1 MNSELIWVLSLLA
14 IAVVLFATG
23 KVRMDAVALLVI
35 IAFVLSGTLTL
46 SEAFSG
52 FSDPNVILIA
62 ALLIIGDGLVRTG
75 VATKMGAWLVDVA
88 GSSETKMLVLLML
101 TVAGLGAFMS
111 STGVVAIFIPVVLSV
126 SMRMK
131 TSPSRLMMPL
141 SFAGLISGMM
151 TLVATPPNLV
161 VNSELLRE
169 GLQGFHFFSVTP
181 IGLVILLLGIGYM
194 LIARFALNGQKK
206 DDGRQDW
213 RRRTFR
219 NLIKDYRLTG
229 RARRLA
235 IRPGSPMVGRRLD
248 DLKLRERYGA
258 NVIGLERWRK
268 FRRVI
273 VNVTGVTEFRARDVL
288 LIDMSASE
296 INLREFCSE
305 QMLEPMVLRG
315 EYFSNQALDVGM
327 AEVSLIPESE
337 LIGQTLR
344 EIGFR
349 TRYGLNVVGLRRNGE
364 AMEGLLVDEALQ
376 LGDIVLVV
384 GDWKLISQL
393 QLKGR
398 DFLVLNLPVEE
409 GEASPAHSQAPHA
422 IFCLALMVA
431 LMLTDEIPNTI
442 AAIIACLL
450 MGKFRCI
457 DMESAYKAVHW
468 PSIILIV
475 GMMPFALALQ
485 KTGGVNLIVDGL
497 MRLGGGYGP
506 HMMLICLFV
515 MCAAI
520 GLFISNTAT
529 AVLMAPIALAA
540 AKSMGVSPY
549 PFAMIVA
556 LAASAAFMT
565 PVSSPVNTLVLG
577 PGNYKFSDFV
587 KMGVPFTVIVMVVS
601 VVMVPM
607 LFPF

>member
-1 MNSELIWVLSLLA
+1 MNGELIWVLSLLA
-14 IAVVLFATG
+14 IVVVLFATG
-23 KVRMDAVALLVI
+23 KVRMDAIALMVI
-35 IAFVLSGTLTL
+35 VAFVLSGTLTL
-46 SEAFSG
+46 NEAFSG

-62 ALLIIGDGLVRTG
+62 ALFIIGDGLVRTG
-75 VATKMGAWLVDVA
+75 VATKMGAWLVSVA
-88 GSSETKMLVLLML
+88 GNSETKMLIYLML

-126 SMRMK
+126 SARMN

-169 GLQGFHFFSVTP
+169 GLHGFSFFSVTP
-181 IGLVILLLGIGYM
+181 IGLVVLILGIVYM
-194 LIARFALNGQKK
+194 LAVRFMLKTDNGDSAR
-206 DDGRQDW
+206 DGRK
-213 RRRTFR
+213 RSTFR
-219 NLIKDYRLTG
+219 DLIREYHLTG

-235 IRPGSPMVGRRLD
+235 IRPGSPMIGQRLD
-248 DLKLRERYGA
+248 DLKLRERYCA
-258 NVIGLERWRK
+258 NVIGVERWRR

-273 VNVTGVTEFRARDVL
+273 VNVNGVSEFRARDVL
-288 LIDMSASE
+288 LIDMSASDVD
-296 INLREFCSE
+296 LRQFCGE

-315 EYFSNQALDVGM
+315 EYFADQALDVGM
-327 AEVSLIPESE
+327 AEVALIPDSE
-337 LIGQTLR
+337 MMGKTVR
-344 EIGFR
+344 EIAFR
-349 TRYGLNVVGLRRNGE
+349 TRFGLNIVGMKRDGK
-364 AMEGLLVDEALQ
+364 AMDGSVVDEPLQ
-376 LGDIVLVV
+376 LGDILLVV
-384 GDWKLISQL
+384 GNWRQIALLAKR
-393 QLKGR
+393 GR
-398 DFLVLNLPVEE
+398 DFVVLNMPVEVDD
-409 GEASPAHSQAPHA
+409 ASPAHSQAPHA
-422 IFCLALMVA
+422 IFCLVLMVA
-431 LMLTDEIPNTI
+431 LMLTDEIPNPI

-457 DMESAYKAVHW
+457 NAESAYKAIHW

-485 KTGGVNLIVDGL
+485 KTGGVDLVVKGL
-497 MRLGGGYGP
+497 MDVAGGEGPYLMLG
-506 HMMLICLFV
+506 CLFV

-549 PFAMIVA
+549 PFAMVVA
-556 LAASAAFMT
+556 MAASAAFMT

-577 PGNYKFSDFV
+577 PGKYSFSDFV
-587 KMGVPFTVIVMVVS
+587 KIGVPFTILVMVVC
-601 VVMVPM
+601 VLLIPV

>member
-1 MNSELIWVLSLLA
+1 MNGELIWVLCLLSV
-14 IAVVLFATG
+14 AVLLFATG

-35 IAFVLSGTLTL
+35 VAFVLSGTLTL

-62 ALLIIGDGLVRTG
+62 ALFIIGDGLVRTG
-75 VATKMGAWLVDVA
+75 VATSMGSWLVKVA
-88 GSSETKMLVLLML
+88 GNSEIKMLVYLML

-126 SMRMK
+126 CMRMN

-161 VNSELLRE
+161 INSELLRE
-169 GLQGFHFFSVTP
+169 GLDGFSFFSVTP
-181 IGLVILLLGIGYM
+181 IGLVVLLLGIGYM
-194 LIARFALNGQKK
+194 LLMRFMLPGNEDELKADK
-206 DDGRQDW
+206 
-213 RRRTFR
+213 RRTFR
-219 NLIKDYRLTG
+219 DLIKEYRLNG

-235 IRPGSPMVGRRLD
+235 IRPGSPLVGLRLD

-258 NVIGLERWRK
+258 NVIGVERWRR

-273 VNVTGVTEFRARDVL
+273 VNVNGVSEFHARDVL
-288 LIDMSASE
+288 LIDMSSADVD
-296 INLREFCSE
+296 LRQFCAE

-315 EYFSNQALDVGM
+315 EYFSDQALDVGM
-327 AEVSLIPESE
+327 AEVSLIPDSE
-337 LIGQTLR
+337 LVGKTVR
-344 EIGFR
+344 EMAFR
-349 TRYGLNVVGLRRNGE
+349 SRFGLNVVGMKRDGK
-364 AMEGLLVDEALQ
+364 AVDGSVVDVAIE
-376 LGDIVLVV
+376 LGDILLVV
-384 GDWKLISQL
+384 GNWKQIALLSQR
-393 QLKGR
+393 GR
-398 DFLVLNLPVEE
+398 DFVVHNMPIEVND
-409 GEASPAHSQAPHA
+409 ASPAHSQAPHA
-422 IFCLALMVA
+422 IFCLVLMVA
-431 LMLTDEIPNTI
+431 LMLTDEIPNPI

-457 DMESAYKAVHW
+457 NAESAYKAIHW

-475 GMMPFALALQ
+475 GMMPFAHALQ
-485 KTGGVNLIVDGL
+485 KTGGVDLVVKGL
-497 MRLGGGYGP
+497 MEVGGGQGP
-506 HMMLICLFV
+506 YLMLICLFV
-515 MCAAI
+515 MCATI

-549 PFAMIVA
+549 PFAMMVA
-556 LAASAAFMT
+556 MAASAAFMT

-577 PGNYKFSDFV
+577 PGKYTFSDFV
-587 KMGVPFTVIVMVVS
+587 KIGVPFSVLVMVVC
-601 VVMVPM
+601 VVLIPV

>member
-1 MNSELIWVLSLLA
+1 MNGELIWVLSLLA

-23 KVRMDAVALLVI
+23 KVRMDAIALMVI
-35 IAFVLSGTLTL
+35 VAFVLSGTLTL
-46 SEAFSG
+46 TEAFSG

-62 ALLIIGDGLVRTG
+62 ALFIIGDGLVRTG
-75 VATKMGAWLVDVA
+75 VATKMGAWLVSVA
-88 GSSETKMLVLLML
+88 GNSETKMLIYLML

-126 SMRMK
+126 SARMN

-169 GLQGFHFFSVTP
+169 GLHGFSFFSVTP
-181 IGLVILLLGIGYM
+181 IGLVVLILGIVYILAVRFM
-194 LIARFALNGQKK
+194 LKTDNGDSAR
-206 DDGRQDW
+206 DGRK
-213 RRRTFR
+213 RSTFR
-219 NLIKDYRLTG
+219 DLIREYHLTG

-235 IRPGSPMVGRRLD
+235 IRPGSPMIGQRLD
-248 DLKLRERYGA
+248 DLKLRERYCA
-258 NVIGLERWRK
+258 NVIGVERWRR

-273 VNVTGVTEFRARDVL
+273 VNVNGVSEFRARDVL
-288 LIDMSASE
+288 LIDMSASDVD
-296 INLREFCSE
+296 LRQFCGE

-315 EYFSNQALDVGM
+315 EYFADQALDVGM
-327 AEVSLIPESE
+327 AEVALIPDSE
-337 LIGQTLR
+337 MIGKTVR
-344 EIGFR
+344 EIAFR
-349 TRYGLNVVGLRRNGE
+349 TRFGLNIVGMKRDGK
-364 AMEGLLVDEALQ
+364 AMDGSVVDEPLQ
-376 LGDIVLVV
+376 LGDILLVV
-384 GDWKLISQL
+384 GNWRQIALLAKR
-393 QLKGR
+393 GR
-398 DFLVLNLPVEE
+398 DFVVLNMPVEVDD
-409 GEASPAHSQAPHA
+409 ASPAHSQAPHA
-422 IFCLALMVA
+422 IFCLVLMVA
-431 LMLTDEIPNTI
+431 LMLTDEIPNPI

-457 DMESAYKAVHW
+457 NAESAYKAIHW

-485 KTGGVNLIVDGL
+485 KTGGVDLVVKGL
-497 MRLGGGYGP
+497 MDVAGGEGPYLMLG
-506 HMMLICLFV
+506 CLFV

-549 PFAMIVA
+549 PFAMVVA
-556 LAASAAFMT
+556 MAASAAFMT

-577 PGNYKFSDFV
+577 PGKYSFSDFV
-587 KMGVPFTVIVMVVS
+587 KIGVPFTVLVMVVC
-601 VVMVPM
+601 VLLIPV

>member
-1 MNSELIWVLSLLA
+1 MNGELIWVLSLLA

-23 KVRMDAVALLVI
+23 KVRMDAIALMVI
-35 IAFVLSGTLTL
+35 VAFVLSGTLTL
-46 SEAFSG
+46 NEAFSG

-62 ALLIIGDGLVRTG
+62 ALFIIGDGLVRTG
-75 VATKMGAWLVDVA
+75 VATKMGAWLVSVA
-88 GSSETKMLVLLML
+88 GNSETKMLIYLML

-126 SMRMK
+126 SARMN

-169 GLQGFHFFSVTP
+169 GLHGFSFFSVTP
-181 IGLVILLLGIGYM
+181 IGLVVLILGIVYM
-194 LIARFALNGQKK
+194 LAVRFMLKTDNGDSAR
-206 DDGRQDW
+206 DGRK
-213 RRRTFR
+213 RSTFR
-219 NLIKDYRLTG
+219 DLIREYHLTG

-235 IRPGSPMVGRRLD
+235 IRPGSPMIGQRLD
-248 DLKLRERYGA
+248 DLKLRERYCA
-258 NVIGLERWRK
+258 NVIGVERWRR

-273 VNVTGVTEFRARDVL
+273 VNVNGVSEFRACDVL
-288 LIDMSASE
+288 LIDMSASDVD
-296 INLREFCSE
+296 LRQFCGE

-315 EYFSNQALDVGM
+315 EYFADQALDVGM
-327 AEVSLIPESE
+327 AEVALIPDSE
-337 LIGQTLR
+337 MMGKTVR
-344 EIGFR
+344 EIAFR
-349 TRYGLNVVGLRRNGE
+349 TRFGLNIVGMKRDGK
-364 AMEGLLVDEALQ
+364 AMDGSVVDEPLQ
-376 LGDIVLVV
+376 LGDILLVV
-384 GDWKLISQL
+384 GNWRQIALLAKR
-393 QLKGR
+393 GR
-398 DFLVLNLPVEE
+398 DFVVLNMPVEVDD
-409 GEASPAHSQAPHA
+409 ASPAHSQAPHA
-422 IFCLALMVA
+422 IFCLVLMVA
-431 LMLTDEIPNTI
+431 LMLTDEIPNPI

-457 DMESAYKAVHW
+457 NAESAYKAIHW

-485 KTGGVNLIVDGL
+485 KTGGVDLVVKGL
-497 MRLGGGYGP
+497 MDVAGGEGPYLMLG
-506 HMMLICLFV
+506 CLFV

-549 PFAMIVA
+549 PFAMVVA
-556 LAASAAFMT
+556 MAASAAFMT

-577 PGNYKFSDFV
+577 PGKYSFSDFV
-587 KMGVPFTVIVMVVS
+587 KIGVPFTILVMVVC
-601 VVMVPM
+601 VLLIPV

>member
-1 MNSELIWVLSLLA
+1 MNGELIWVLSLLA

-23 KVRMDAVALLVI
+23 KVRMDAIALMVI
-35 IAFVLSGTLTL
+35 VAFVLSGTLTL
-46 SEAFSG
+46 NEAFSG

-62 ALLIIGDGLVRTG
+62 ALFIIGDGLVRTG
-75 VATKMGAWLVDVA
+75 VATKMGAWLVSVA
-88 GSSETKMLVLLML
+88 GNSETKMLIYLML

-126 SMRMK
+126 SARMN

-169 GLQGFHFFSVTP
+169 GLHGFSFFSVTP
-181 IGLVILLLGIGYM
+181 IGLVVLILGIVYM
-194 LIARFALNGQKK
+194 LAVRFMLKTDNGDSAR
-206 DDGRQDW
+206 DGRK
-213 RRRTFR
+213 RSTFR
-219 NLIKDYRLTG
+219 DLIREYHLTG

-235 IRPGSPMVGRRLD
+235 IRPGSPMIGQRLD
-248 DLKLRERYGA
+248 DLKLRERYCA
-258 NVIGLERWRK
+258 NVIGVERWRR

-273 VNVTGVTEFRARDVL
+273 VNVNGVSEFRARDVL
-288 LIDMSASE
+288 LIDMSASDVD
-296 INLREFCSE
+296 LRQFCGE

-315 EYFSNQALDVGM
+315 EYFADQALDVGM
-327 AEVSLIPESE
+327 AEVALIPDSE
-337 LIGQTLR
+337 MIGKTVR
-344 EIGFR
+344 EIAFR
-349 TRYGLNVVGLRRNGE
+349 TRFGLNIVGMKRDGK
-364 AMEGLLVDEALQ
+364 AMDGSVVDEPLQ
-376 LGDIVLVV
+376 LGDILLVV
-384 GDWKLISQL
+384 GNWRQIALLAKR
-393 QLKGR
+393 GR
-398 DFLVLNLPVEE
+398 DFVVLNMPVEVDD
-409 GEASPAHSQAPHA
+409 ASPAHSQAPHA
-422 IFCLALMVA
+422 IFCLVLMVA
-431 LMLTDEIPNTI
+431 LMLTDEIPNPI

-457 DMESAYKAVHW
+457 NAESAYKAIHW

-485 KTGGVNLIVDGL
+485 KTGGVDLVVKGL
-497 MRLGGGYGP
+497 MDVAGGEGPYLMLG
-506 HMMLICLFV
+506 CLFV

-549 PFAMIVA
+549 PFAIVVA
-556 LAASAAFMT
+556 MAASAAFMT

-577 PGNYKFSDFV
+577 PGKYSFSDFV
-587 KMGVPFTVIVMVVS
+587 KIGVPFTILVMVVC
-601 VVMVPM
+601 VLLIPV

>member
-1 MNSELIWVLSLLA
+1 MNGELIWVLSLLA

-23 KVRMDAVALLVI
+23 KVRMDAIALMVI
-35 IAFVLSGTLTL
+35 VAFVLSGTLTL
-46 SEAFSG
+46 NEAFSG

-62 ALLIIGDGLVRTG
+62 ALFIIGDGLVRTG
-75 VATKMGAWLVDVA
+75 VATKMGAWLVSVA
-88 GSSETKMLVLLML
+88 GNSETKMLVYLML

-126 SMRMK
+126 SARMN

-151 TLVATPPNLV
+151 TRVATPPNLV

-169 GLQGFHFFSVTP
+169 GLHGFSFFSVTP
-181 IGLVILLLGIGYM
+181 IGLVVLILGIVYM
-194 LIARFALNGQKK
+194 LAVRFMLKTENGESAR
-206 DDGRQDW
+206 DGRK
-213 RRRTFR
+213 RSTFR
-219 NLIKDYRLTG
+219 DLIREYHLTG

-235 IRPGSPMVGRRLD
+235 IRPGSPMIGQRLD
-248 DLKLRERYGA
+248 DLKLRERYCA
-258 NVIGLERWRK
+258 NVIGVERWRR

-273 VNVTGVTEFRARDVL
+273 VNVNGVSEFRARDVL
-288 LIDMSASE
+288 LIDMSASDVD
-296 INLREFCSE
+296 LRQFCGE

-315 EYFSNQALDVGM
+315 EYFADQALDVGM
-327 AEVSLIPESE
+327 AEVSLIPDSE
-337 LIGQTLR
+337 MIGKTVR
-344 EIGFR
+344 EIAFR
-349 TRYGLNVVGLRRNGE
+349 TRFGLNIVGMKRDGE
-364 AMEGLLVDEALQ
+364 AMDGSVVDEPLQ
-376 LGDIVLVV
+376 LGDILLVV
-384 GDWKLISQL
+384 GNWRQIALLAKR
-393 QLKGR
+393 GR
-398 DFLVLNLPVEE
+398 DFVVLNMPVEVDD
-409 GEASPAHSQAPHA
+409 ASPAHSQAPHA
-422 IFCLALMVA
+422 IFCLVLMVA
-431 LMLTDEIPNTI
+431 LMLTDEIPNPI

-457 DMESAYKAVHW
+457 NAESAYKAIHW

-485 KTGGVNLIVDGL
+485 KTGGVDLVVKGL
-497 MRLGGGYGP
+497 MDVAGSEGPYLMLG
-506 HMMLICLFV
+506 CLFV

-549 PFAMIVA
+549 PFAMVVA
-556 LAASAAFMT
+556 MAASAAFMT

-577 PGNYKFSDFV
+577 PGKYSFSDFV
-587 KMGVPFTVIVMVVS
+587 KIGVPFTVLVMVVC
-601 VVMVPM
+601 VLLIPV

>member
-1 MNSELIWVLSLLA
+1 MNGELIWVLSLLA

-23 KVRMDAVALLVI
+23 KVRMDAVALFVI
-35 IAFVLSGTLTL
+35 VAFVLSGTLTL
-46 SEAFSG
+46 PEAFSG

-62 ALLIIGDGLVRTG
+62 ALFIIGDGLVRTG
-75 VATKMGAWLVDVA
+75 VATVVGTWLVKMA
-88 GSSETKMLVLLML
+88 GSSEIKMLVLLMI

-126 SMRMK
+126 SMHMQ

-169 GLQGFHFFSVTP
+169 GLHGFNFFSVTP
-181 IGLVILLLGIGYM
+181 LGIVVLALGIVYM
-194 LIARFALNGQKK
+194 LVMRFMLKGDAPGQQAGK
-206 DDGRQDW
+206 
-213 RRRTFR
+213 RRTFR
-219 NLIKDYRLTG
+219 DLIREYRLTG

-235 IRPGSPMVGRRLD
+235 IRPGSPMVGQRLD

-258 NVIGLERWRK
+258 NVIGVERWRR

-273 VNVTGVTEFRARDVL
+273 VNVNGVSEFRARDVL
-288 LIDMSASE
+288 LIDMSAAE
-296 INLREFCSE
+296 VDLREFCAE
-305 QMLEPMVLRG
+305 QLLEPMVLRG
-315 EYFSNQALDVGM
+315 EYFSDQALDVGM
-327 AEVSLIPESE
+327 AEISLIPESE
-337 LIGQTLR
+337 LIGKSVR
-344 EIGFR
+344 EIAFR
-349 TRYGLNVVGLRRNGE
+349 TRYGLNVVGLKRDGV
-364 AMEGLLVDEALQ
+364 ALEGSLADEPLLM
-376 LGDIVLVV
+376 GDIILVV
-384 GDWKLISQL
+384 GNWKLISLLGQ
-393 QLKGR
+393 KGR
-398 DFLVLNLPVEE
+398 DFVVLNMPVEVS
-409 GEASPAHSQAPHA
+409 EASPAHSQAPHA
-422 IFCLALMVA
+422 IFCLVLMVA
-431 LMLTDEIPNTI
+431 LMLTDEIPNPI

-457 DMESAYKAVHW
+457 DAESAYKAIHW

-475 GMMPFALALQ
+475 GMMPFAQALQ
-485 KTGGVNLIVDGL
+485 KTGGVSLVVQGL
-497 MRLGGGYGP
+497 MNIGGGYGP
-506 HMMLICLFV
+506 YMMLGCLFV
-515 MCAAI
+515 LCAVI

-549 PFAMIVA
+549 PFAM
-556 LAASAAFMT
+556 AASAAFMT

-577 PGNYKFSDFV
+577 PGNYSFSDFV
-587 KMGVPFTVIVMVVS
+587 KLGVPFTLIVMAVCI
-601 VVMVPM
+601 VMIPM

>member
-1 MNSELIWVLSLLA
+1 MNGELIWVLSLLA

-23 KVRMDAVALLVI
+23 KVRMDAIALMVI
-35 IAFVLSGTLTL
+35 VAFVLSGTLTL
-46 SEAFSG
+46 NEAFSG

-62 ALLIIGDGLVRTG
+62 ALFIIGDGLVRTG
-75 VATKMGAWLVDVA
+75 VATKMGAWLVSVA
-88 GSSETKMLVLLML
+88 GNSETKMLIYLML

-126 SMRMK
+126 SARMN

-169 GLQGFHFFSVTP
+169 GLHGFSFFSVTP
-181 IGLVILLLGIGYM
+181 IGLVVLILGIVYM
-194 LIARFALNGQKK
+194 LAVRFMLKTDNGDSAR
-206 DDGRQDW
+206 DGRK
-213 RRRTFR
+213 RSTFR
-219 NLIKDYRLTG
+219 DLIREYHLTG

-235 IRPGSPMVGRRLD
+235 IRPGSPMIGQRLD
-248 DLKLRERYGA
+248 DLKLRERYCA
-258 NVIGLERWRK
+258 NVIGVERWRR

-273 VNVTGVTEFRARDVL
+273 VNVNGVSEFRARDVL
-288 LIDMSASE
+288 LIDMSASDVD
-296 INLREFCSE
+296 LRQFCGE

-315 EYFSNQALDVGM
+315 EYFADQALDVGM
-327 AEVSLIPESE
+327 AEVALIPDSE
-337 LIGQTLR
+337 MIGKTVR
-344 EIGFR
+344 EIAFR
-349 TRYGLNVVGLRRNGE
+349 TRFGLNIVGMKRDGK
-364 AMEGLLVDEALQ
+364 AMDGSVVDEPLQ
-376 LGDIVLVV
+376 LGDILLVV
-384 GDWKLISQL
+384 GNWRQIALLAKR
-393 QLKGR
+393 GR
-398 DFLVLNLPVEE
+398 DFVVLNMPVEVDD
-409 GEASPAHSQAPHA
+409 ASPAHSQAPHA
-422 IFCLALMVA
+422 IFCLVLMVA
-431 LMLTDEIPNTI
+431 LMLTDEIPNPI

-450 MGKFRCI
+450 MGKFRCTNA
-457 DMESAYKAVHW
+457 ESAYKAIHW

-485 KTGGVNLIVDGL
+485 KTGGVDLVVKGL
-497 MRLGGGYGP
+497 MDVAGGEGPYLMLG
-506 HMMLICLFV
+506 CLFV

-549 PFAMIVA
+549 PFAMVVA
-556 LAASAAFMT
+556 MAASAAFMT

-577 PGNYKFSDFV
+577 PGKYSFSDFV
-587 KMGVPFTVIVMVVS
+587 KIGVPFTILVMVVC
-601 VVMVPM
+601 VLLIPV

>member
-1 MNSELIWVLSLLA
+1 MA

-23 KVRMDAVALLVI
+23 KVRMDAIALMVI
-35 IAFVLSGTLTL
+35 VAFVLSGTLTL
-46 SEAFSG
+46 NEAFSG

-62 ALLIIGDGLVRTG
+62 ALFIIGDGLVRTG
-75 VATKMGAWLVDVA
+75 VATKMGAWLVSVA
-88 GSSETKMLVLLML
+88 GNSETKMLIYLML

-126 SMRMK
+126 SARMN

-169 GLQGFHFFSVTP
+169 GLHGFSFFSVTP
-181 IGLVILLLGIGYM
+181 IGLVVLILGIVYM
-194 LIARFALNGQKK
+194 LAVRFMLKTDNGDSAR
-206 DDGRQDW
+206 DGRK
-213 RRRTFR
+213 RSTFR
-219 NLIKDYRLTG
+219 DLIREYHLTG

-235 IRPGSPMVGRRLD
+235 IRPGSPMIGQRLD
-248 DLKLRERYGA
+248 DLKLRERYCA
-258 NVIGLERWRK
+258 NVIGVERWRR

-273 VNVTGVTEFRARDVL
+273 VNVNGVSEFRARDVL
-288 LIDMSASE
+288 LIDMSASDVD
-296 INLREFCSE
+296 LRQFCGE

-315 EYFSNQALDVGM
+315 EYFADQALDVGM
-327 AEVSLIPESE
+327 AEVALIPDSE
-337 LIGQTLR
+337 MMGKTVR
-344 EIGFR
+344 EIAFR
-349 TRYGLNVVGLRRNGE
+349 TRFGLNIVGMKRDGK
-364 AMEGLLVDEALQ
+364 AMDGSVVDEPLQ
-376 LGDIVLVV
+376 LGDILLVV
-384 GDWKLISQL
+384 GNWRQIALLAKR
-393 QLKGR
+393 GR
-398 DFLVLNLPVEE
+398 DFVVLNMPVEVDD
-409 GEASPAHSQAPHA
+409 ASPAHSQAPHA
-422 IFCLALMVA
+422 IFCLVLMVA
-431 LMLTDEIPNTI
+431 LMLTDEIPNPI

-457 DMESAYKAVHW
+457 NAESAYKAIHW

-485 KTGGVNLIVDGL
+485 KTGGVDLVVKGL
-497 MRLGGGYGP
+497 MDVAGGEGPYLMLG
-506 HMMLICLFV
+506 CLFV

-549 PFAMIVA
+549 PFAMVVA
-556 LAASAAFMT
+556 MAASAAFMT

-577 PGNYKFSDFV
+577 PGKYSFSDFV
-587 KMGVPFTVIVMVVS
+587 KIGVPFTILVMVVC
-601 VVMVPM
+601 VLLIPV

>member
-1 MNSELIWVLSLLA
+1 M
-14 IAVVLFATG
+14 
-23 KVRMDAVALLVI
+23 
-35 IAFVLSGTLTL
+35 
-46 SEAFSG
+46 
-52 FSDPNVILIA
+52 ILIA
-62 ALLIIGDGLVRTG
+62 ALFIIGDGLVRTG
-75 VATKMGAWLVDVA
+75 VATKMGAWLVSVA
-88 GSSETKMLVLLML
+88 GNSETKMLIYLML

-126 SMRMK
+126 SARMN

-169 GLQGFHFFSVTP
+169 GLHGFSFFSVTP
-181 IGLVILLLGIGYM
+181 IGLVVLILGIVYM
-194 LIARFALNGQKK
+194 LAVRFMLKTDNGDSAR
-206 DDGRQDW
+206 DGRK
-213 RRRTFR
+213 RSTFR
-219 NLIKDYRLTG
+219 DLIREYHLTG

-235 IRPGSPMVGRRLD
+235 IRPGSPMIGQRLD
-248 DLKLRERYGA
+248 DLKLRERYCA
-258 NVIGLERWRK
+258 NVIGVERWRR

-273 VNVTGVTEFRARDVL
+273 VNVNGVSEFRARDVL
-288 LIDMSASE
+288 LIDMSASDVD
-296 INLREFCSE
+296 LRQFCGE

-315 EYFSNQALDVGM
+315 EYFADQALDVGM
-327 AEVSLIPESE
+327 AEVALIPDSE
-337 LIGQTLR
+337 MIGKTVR
-344 EIGFR
+344 EIAFR
-349 TRYGLNVVGLRRNGE
+349 TRFGLNIVGMKRDGK
-364 AMEGLLVDEALQ
+364 AMDGSVVDEPLQ
-376 LGDIVLVV
+376 LGDILLVV
-384 GDWKLISQL
+384 GNWRQIALLAKR
-393 QLKGR
+393 GR
-398 DFLVLNLPVEE
+398 DFVVLNMPVEVDD
-409 GEASPAHSQAPHA
+409 ASPAHSQAPHA
-422 IFCLALMVA
+422 IFCLVLMVA
-431 LMLTDEIPNTI
+431 LMLTDEIPNPI

-457 DMESAYKAVHW
+457 NAESAYKAIHW

-485 KTGGVNLIVDGL
+485 KTGGVDLVVKGL
-497 MRLGGGYGP
+497 MDVAGGEGPYLMLG
-506 HMMLICLFV
+506 CLFV

-549 PFAMIVA
+549 PFAMVVA
-556 LAASAAFMT
+556 MAASAAFMT

-577 PGNYKFSDFV
+577 PGKYSFSDFV
-587 KMGVPFTVIVMVVS
+587 KIGVPFTILVMVVC
-601 VVMVPM
+601 VLLIPV

>member
-1 MNSELIWVLSLLA
+1 MNGELIWVLSLLA

-23 KVRMDAVALLVI
+23 KVRMDAIALMVI
-35 IAFVLSGTLTL
+35 VAFVLSGTLTL
-46 SEAFSG
+46 NEAFSG

-62 ALLIIGDGLVRTG
+62 ALFIIGDGLVRTG
-75 VATKMGAWLVDVA
+75 VATKMGAWLVSVA
-88 GSSETKMLVLLML
+88 GNSETKMLIYLML

-126 SMRMK
+126 SARMN

-169 GLQGFHFFSVTP
+169 GLHGFSFFSVTP
-181 IGLVILLLGIGYM
+181 IGLVVLILGIVYM
-194 LIARFALNGQKK
+194 LAVRFMLKTDNGDSAR
-206 DDGRQDW
+206 DGRK
-213 RRRTFR
+213 RSTFR
-219 NLIKDYRLTG
+219 DLIREYHLTG

-235 IRPGSPMVGRRLD
+235 IRPGSPMIGQRLD
-248 DLKLRERYGA
+248 DLKLRERYCA
-258 NVIGLERWRK
+258 NVIGVERWRR

-273 VNVTGVTEFRARDVL
+273 VNVNGVSEFRASDVL
-288 LIDMSASE
+288 LIDMSASDVD
-296 INLREFCSE
+296 LRQFCGE

-315 EYFSNQALDVGM
+315 EYFADQALDVGM
-327 AEVSLIPESE
+327 AEVALIPDSE
-337 LIGQTLR
+337 MMGKTVR
-344 EIGFR
+344 EIAFR
-349 TRYGLNVVGLRRNGE
+349 TRFGLNIVGMKRDGK
-364 AMEGLLVDEALQ
+364 AMDGSVVDEPLQ
-376 LGDIVLVV
+376 LGDILLVV
-384 GDWKLISQL
+384 GNWRQIALLAKR
-393 QLKGR
+393 GR
-398 DFLVLNLPVEE
+398 DFVVLNMPVEVDD
-409 GEASPAHSQAPHA
+409 ASPAHSQAPHA
-422 IFCLALMVA
+422 IFCLVLMVA
-431 LMLTDEIPNTI
+431 LMLTDEIPNPI

-457 DMESAYKAVHW
+457 NAESAYKAIHW

-485 KTGGVNLIVDGL
+485 KTGGVDLVVKGL
-497 MRLGGGYGP
+497 MDVAGGEGPYLMLG
-506 HMMLICLFV
+506 CLFV

-549 PFAMIVA
+549 PFAMVVA
-556 LAASAAFMT
+556 MAASAAFMT

-577 PGNYKFSDFV
+577 PGKYSFSDFV
-587 KMGVPFTVIVMVVS
+587 KIGVPFTILVMVVC
-601 VVMVPM
+601 VLLIPV

>member
-1 MNSELIWVLSLLA
+1 MNGELIWVLSLLA

-23 KVRMDAVALLVI
+23 KVRMDAIALMVI
-35 IAFVLSGTLTL
+35 VAFVLSGTLTL
-46 SEAFSG
+46 NEAFSG

-62 ALLIIGDGLVRTG
+62 ALFIIGDGLVRTG
-75 VATKMGAWLVDVA
+75 VATKMGAWLVSVA
-88 GSSETKMLVLLML
+88 GNSETKMLVYLML

-126 SMRMK
+126 SARMN

-169 GLQGFHFFSVTP
+169 GLHGFSFFSVTP
-181 IGLVILLLGIGYM
+181 IGLVVLILGIVYM
-194 LIARFALNGQKK
+194 LAVRFMLKTENGESAR
-206 DDGRQDW
+206 DGRK
-213 RRRTFR
+213 RSTFR
-219 NLIKDYRLTG
+219 DLIREYHLTG

-235 IRPGSPMVGRRLD
+235 IRPGSPMIGQRLD
-248 DLKLRERYGA
+248 DLKLRERYCA
-258 NVIGLERWRK
+258 NVIGVERWRR

-273 VNVTGVTEFRARDVL
+273 VNVNGVSEFRARDVL
-288 LIDMSASE
+288 LIDMSASDVD
-296 INLREFCSE
+296 LRQFCGE

-315 EYFSNQALDVGM
+315 EYFADQALDVGM
-327 AEVSLIPESE
+327 AEVSLIPDSE
-337 LIGQTLR
+337 MIGKTVR
-344 EIGFR
+344 EIAFR
-349 TRYGLNVVGLRRNGE
+349 TRFGLNIVGMKRDGE
-364 AMEGLLVDEALQ
+364 AMDGSVVDEPLQ
-376 LGDIVLVV
+376 LGDILLVV
-384 GDWKLISQL
+384 GNWRQIALLAKR
-393 QLKGR
+393 GR
-398 DFLVLNLPVEE
+398 DFVVLNMPVEVDD
-409 GEASPAHSQAPHA
+409 ASPAHSQAPHA
-422 IFCLALMVA
+422 IFCLVLMVA
-431 LMLTDEIPNTI
+431 LMLTDEIPNPI

-457 DMESAYKAVHW
+457 NAESAYKAIHW

-485 KTGGVNLIVDGL
+485 KTGGVDLVVKGL
-497 MRLGGGYGP
+497 MDVAGSEGPYLMLG
-506 HMMLICLFV
+506 CLFV

-520 GLFISNTAT
+520 GVFISNTAT

-549 PFAMIVA
+549 PFAMVVA
-556 LAASAAFMT
+556 MAASAAFMT

-577 PGNYKFSDFV
+577 PGKYSFSDFV
-587 KMGVPFTVIVMVVS
+587 KIGVPFTVLVMVVC
-601 VVMVPM
+601 VLLIPV

>member
-1 MNSELIWVLSLLA
+1 MNGELIWVLSLLA

-23 KVRMDAVALLVI
+23 KVRMDAIALMVI
-35 IAFVLSGTLTL
+35 VAFVLSGTLTL
-46 SEAFSG
+46 NEAFSG

-62 ALLIIGDGLVRTG
+62 ALFIIGDGLVRTG
-75 VATKMGAWLVDVA
+75 VATKMGAWLVSVA
-88 GSSETKMLVLLML
+88 GNSETKMLIYLML

-126 SMRMK
+126 SARMN

-169 GLQGFHFFSVTP
+169 GLHGFSFFSVTP
-181 IGLVILLLGIGYM
+181 IGLVVLILGIVYM
-194 LIARFALNGQKK
+194 LAVRFMLKTDNGDSAR
-206 DDGRQDW
+206 DGRK
-213 RRRTFR
+213 RSTFR
-219 NLIKDYRLTG
+219 DLIREYHLTG

-235 IRPGSPMVGRRLD
+235 IRPGSPMIGQRLD
-248 DLKLRERYGA
+248 DLKLRERYCA
-258 NVIGLERWRK
+258 NVIGVERWRR

-273 VNVTGVTEFRARDVL
+273 VNVNGVSEFRARDVL
-288 LIDMSASE
+288 LIDMSASDVD
-296 INLREFCSE
+296 LRQFCGE

-315 EYFSNQALDVGM
+315 EYFADQALDVGM
-327 AEVSLIPESE
+327 AEVALIPDSE
-337 LIGQTLR
+337 MIGKTVR
-344 EIGFR
+344 EIAFR
-349 TRYGLNVVGLRRNGE
+349 TRFGLNIVGMKRDGK
-364 AMEGLLVDEALQ
+364 AMDGSVVDEPLQ
-376 LGDIVLVV
+376 LGDILLVV
-384 GDWKLISQL
+384 GNWRQIALLAKR
-393 QLKGR
+393 GR
-398 DFLVLNLPVEE
+398 DFVVLNMPVEVDD
-409 GEASPAHSQAPHA
+409 ASPAHSQAPHA
-422 IFCLALMVA
+422 IFCLVLMVA
-431 LMLTDEIPNTI
+431 LMLTDEIPNPI

-457 DMESAYKAVHW
+457 NAESAYKAIHW

-485 KTGGVNLIVDGL
+485 KPGGVDLVVKGL
-497 MRLGGGYGP
+497 MDVAGGEGPYLMLG
-506 HMMLICLFV
+506 CLFM

-549 PFAMIVA
+549 PFAMVVA
-556 LAASAAFMT
+556 MAASAAFMT

-577 PGNYKFSDFV
+577 PGKYSFSDFV
-587 KMGVPFTVIVMVVS
+587 KIGVPFTILVMVVC
-601 VVMVPM
+601 VLLIPV

>member
-1 MNSELIWVLSLLA
+1 MNGELIWVLSLLA

-23 KVRMDAVALLVI
+23 KVRMDAIALMVI
-35 IAFVLSGTLTL
+35 VAFVLSGTLTL
-46 SEAFSG
+46 NEAFSG

-62 ALLIIGDGLVRTG
+62 ALFIIGDGLVRTG
-75 VATKMGAWLVDVA
+75 VATKMGAWLVSVA
-88 GSSETKMLVLLML
+88 GNSETKMLIYLML

-126 SMRMK
+126 SARMN

-169 GLQGFHFFSVTP
+169 GLHGFSFFSVTP
-181 IGLVILLLGIGYM
+181 IGLVVLILGIVYM
-194 LIARFALNGQKK
+194 LAVRFMLKTDNGDSAR
-206 DDGRQDW
+206 DGRK
-213 RRRTFR
+213 RSTFR
-219 NLIKDYRLTG
+219 DLIREYHLTG

-235 IRPGSPMVGRRLD
+235 IRPGSPMIGQRLD
-248 DLKLRERYGA
+248 DLKLRERYCA
-258 NVIGLERWRK
+258 NVIGVERWRR

-273 VNVTGVTEFRARDVL
+273 VNVNGVSEFRARDVL
-288 LIDMSASE
+288 LIDMSASDVD
-296 INLREFCSE
+296 LRQFCGE

-315 EYFSNQALDVGM
+315 EYFADQALDVGM
-327 AEVSLIPESE
+327 AEVALIPDSE
-337 LIGQTLR
+337 MMGKTVR
-344 EIGFR
+344 EIAFR
-349 TRYGLNVVGLRRNGE
+349 TRFGLNIVGMKRDGK
-364 AMEGLLVDEALQ
+364 AMDGSVVDEPLQ
-376 LGDIVLVV
+376 LGDILLVV
-384 GDWKLISQL
+384 GNWRQIALLAKR
-393 QLKGR
+393 GR
-398 DFLVLNLPVEE
+398 DFVVLNMPVQVDD
-409 GEASPAHSQAPHA
+409 ASPAHSQAPHA
-422 IFCLALMVA
+422 IFCLVLMVA
-431 LMLTDEIPNTI
+431 LMLTDEIPNPI

-457 DMESAYKAVHW
+457 NAESAYKAIHW

-485 KTGGVNLIVDGL
+485 KTGGVDLVVKGL
-497 MRLGGGYGP
+497 MDVAGGEGPYLMLG
-506 HMMLICLFV
+506 CLFM

-549 PFAMIVA
+549 PFAMVVA
-556 LAASAAFMT
+556 MAASAAFMT

-577 PGNYKFSDFV
+577 PGKYSFSDFV
-587 KMGVPFTVIVMVVS
+587 KIGVPFTILVMVVC
-601 VVMVPM
+601 VLLIPV

>member
-1 MNSELIWVLSLLA
+1 MNGELIWVLSLLA

-23 KVRMDAVALLVI
+23 KVRMDAIALMVI
-35 IAFVLSGTLTL
+35 VAFVLSGTLTL
-46 SEAFSG
+46 NEAFSG

-62 ALLIIGDGLVRTG
+62 ALFIIGDGLVRTG
-75 VATKMGAWLVDVA
+75 VATKMGAWLVSVA
-88 GSSETKMLVLLML
+88 GNSETKMLIYLML

-126 SMRMK
+126 SARMN
-131 TSPSRLMMPL
+131 TLPSRLMMPL

-169 GLQGFHFFSVTP
+169 GLHGFSFFSVTP
-181 IGLVILLLGIGYM
+181 IGLVVLILGIVYM
-194 LIARFALNGQKK
+194 LAVRFMLKTDNGDSAR
-206 DDGRQDW
+206 DGRK
-213 RRRTFR
+213 RSTFR
-219 NLIKDYRLTG
+219 DLIREYHLTG

-235 IRPGSPMVGRRLD
+235 IRPGSPMIGQRLD
-248 DLKLRERYGA
+248 DLKLRERYCA
-258 NVIGLERWRK
+258 NVIGVERWRR

-273 VNVTGVTEFRARDVL
+273 VNVNGVSEFRARDVL
-288 LIDMSASE
+288 LIDMSASDVD
-296 INLREFCSE
+296 LRQFCGE

-315 EYFSNQALDVGM
+315 EYFADQALDVGM
-327 AEVSLIPESE
+327 AEVALIPDSE
-337 LIGQTLR
+337 MIGKTVR
-344 EIGFR
+344 EIAFR
-349 TRYGLNVVGLRRNGE
+349 TRFGLNIVGMKRDGK
-364 AMEGLLVDEALQ
+364 AMDGSVVDEPLQ
-376 LGDIVLVV
+376 LGDILLVV
-384 GDWKLISQL
+384 GNWRQIALLAKR
-393 QLKGR
+393 GR
-398 DFLVLNLPVEE
+398 DFVVLNMPVEVDD
-409 GEASPAHSQAPHA
+409 ASPAHSQAPHA
-422 IFCLALMVA
+422 IFCLVLMVA
-431 LMLTDEIPNTI
+431 LMLTDEIPNPI

-457 DMESAYKAVHW
+457 NAESAYKAIHW

-485 KTGGVNLIVDGL
+485 KTGGVDLVVKGL
-497 MRLGGGYGP
+497 MDVAGGEGPYLMLG
-506 HMMLICLFV
+506 CLFV

-549 PFAMIVA
+549 PFAMVVA
-556 LAASAAFMT
+556 MAASAAFMT

-577 PGNYKFSDFV
+577 PGKYSFSDFV
-587 KMGVPFTVIVMVVS
+587 KIGVPFTILVMVVC
-601 VVMVPM
+601 VLLIPV

>member
-1 MNSELIWVLSLLA
+1 MNGELIWVLSLLA

-23 KVRMDAVALLVI
+23 KVRMDAIALMVI
-35 IAFVLSGTLTL
+35 VAFVLSGTLTL
-46 SEAFSG
+46 NEAFSG

-62 ALLIIGDGLVRTG
+62 ALFIIGDGLVRTG
-75 VATKMGAWLVDVA
+75 VATKMGAWLVSVA
-88 GSSETKMLVLLML
+88 GNSETKMLIYLML

-126 SMRMK
+126 SARMN

-169 GLQGFHFFSVTP
+169 GLHGFSFFSVTP
-181 IGLVILLLGIGYM
+181 IGLVVLILGIVYM
-194 LIARFALNGQKK
+194 LAVRFMLKTDNGDSAR
-206 DDGRQDW
+206 DGRK
-213 RRRTFR
+213 RSTFR
-219 NLIKDYRLTG
+219 DLIREYHLTG

-235 IRPGSPMVGRRLD
+235 IRPGSPMIGQRLD
-248 DLKLRERYGA
+248 DLKLRERYCA
-258 NVIGLERWRK
+258 NVIGVERWRR

-273 VNVTGVTEFRARDVL
+273 VNVNGVSEFRARDVL
-288 LIDMSASE
+288 LIDMSASDVD
-296 INLREFCSE
+296 LRQFCGE

-315 EYFSNQALDVGM
+315 EYFADQALDVGM
-327 AEVSLIPESE
+327 AEVALIPDSE
-337 LIGQTLR
+337 MMGKTVR
-344 EIGFR
+344 EIAFR
-349 TRYGLNVVGLRRNGE
+349 TRFGLNIVGMKRDGK
-364 AMEGLLVDEALQ
+364 AMDGSVVDEPLQ
-376 LGDIVLVV
+376 LGDILLVV
-384 GDWKLISQL
+384 GNWRQIALLAKR
-393 QLKGR
+393 GR
-398 DFLVLNLPVEE
+398 DFVVLNMPVEVDD
-409 GEASPAHSQAPHA
+409 ASPAHSQAPHA
-422 IFCLALMVA
+422 IFCLVLMVA
-431 LMLTDEIPNTI
+431 LMLTDEIPNPI

-457 DMESAYKAVHW
+457 NAESAYKAIHW

-485 KTGGVNLIVDGL
+485 KTGGVDLVVKGL
-497 MRLGGGYGP
+497 MDVAGGEGPYLMLG
-506 HMMLICLFV
+506 CLFV

-549 PFAMIVA
+549 PFAMVVA
-556 LAASAAFMT
+556 MAASAAFMT

-577 PGNYKFSDFV
+577 PGKYSFSDFV
-587 KMGVPFTVIVMVVS
+587 KIGVPCTILVMVVC
-601 VVMVPM
+601 VLLIPV

>member
-1 MNSELIWVLSLLA
+1 MNGELIWVLSLLA
-14 IAVVLFATG
+14 LAVVLFATG
-23 KVRMDAVALLVI
+23 KVRMDAIALMVI
-35 IAFVLSGTLTL
+35 VAFVLSGTLTL
-46 SEAFSG
+46 NEAFSG

-62 ALLIIGDGLVRTG
+62 ALFIIGDGLVRTG
-75 VATKMGAWLVDVA
+75 VATKMGAWLVSVA
-88 GSSETKMLVLLML
+88 GNSETKMLIYLML

-126 SMRMK
+126 SARMN

-169 GLQGFHFFSVTP
+169 GLHGFSFFSVTP
-181 IGLVILLLGIGYM
+181 IGLVVLILGIVYM
-194 LIARFALNGQKK
+194 LAVRFMLKTDNGDSAR
-206 DDGRQDW
+206 DGRK
-213 RRRTFR
+213 RSTFR
-219 NLIKDYRLTG
+219 DLIREYHLTG

-235 IRPGSPMVGRRLD
+235 IRPGSPMIGQRLD
-248 DLKLRERYGA
+248 DLKLRERYCA
-258 NVIGLERWRK
+258 NVIGVERWRR

-273 VNVTGVTEFRARDVL
+273 VNVNGVSEFRARDVL
-288 LIDMSASE
+288 LIDMSASDVD
-296 INLREFCSE
+296 LRQFCGE

-315 EYFSNQALDVGM
+315 EYFADQALDVGM
-327 AEVSLIPESE
+327 AEVALIPDSE
-337 LIGQTLR
+337 MIGKTVR
-344 EIGFR
+344 EIAFR
-349 TRYGLNVVGLRRNGE
+349 TRFGLNIVGMKRDGK
-364 AMEGLLVDEALQ
+364 AMDGSVVDEPLQ
-376 LGDIVLVV
+376 LGDILLVV
-384 GDWKLISQL
+384 GNWRQIALLAKR
-393 QLKGR
+393 GR
-398 DFLVLNLPVEE
+398 DFVVLNMPVEVDD
-409 GEASPAHSQAPHA
+409 ASPAHSQAPHA
-422 IFCLALMVA
+422 IFCLVLMVA
-431 LMLTDEIPNTI
+431 LMLTDEIPNPI

-457 DMESAYKAVHW
+457 NAESAYKAIHW
-468 PSIILIV
+468 PSINLIV

-485 KTGGVNLIVDGL
+485 KTGGVDLVVKGL
-497 MRLGGGYGP
+497 MDVAGGEGPYLMLG
-506 HMMLICLFV
+506 CLFM

-549 PFAMIVA
+549 PFAMVVA
-556 LAASAAFMT
+556 MAASAAFMT

-577 PGNYKFSDFV
+577 PGKYSFSDFV
-587 KMGVPFTVIVMVVS
+587 KIGVPFTILVMVVC
-601 VVMVPM
+601 VLLIPV